1 MYVVHDSNMPE
12 FAQDVDVLDI
22 NISSCIR
29 SSGNFEC
36 MVSHMYDY
44 THALQIE
51 NALTNEIA

>member
-1 MYVVHDSNMPE
+1 MPE